1 MTANTDPN
9 AIDYVTSAAKAVLGM
24 VPFAG
29 SLLAELAGTV
39 IPNQRVDRLS
49 KFSIQLESK
58 LTGIDQDLIRAKLKD
73 ENFTDLLESTARQA
87 AQAITEERRAYLAS
101 LIANGIDGER
111 LTFVE
116 SKQILRLL
124 GEINDIEV
132 VWLRF
137 YLHPYFGGDTDF
149 REKHKAVIEP
159 ISATLGSDQATLD
172 KHSLQA
178 NYLQH
183 LVSLGLLERPYQIDS
198 KSGYPVF
205 DKMKNDWKTKG
216 HQLTPLGRLVLRQ
229 IGFSLESAKEE

>member
-39 IPNQRVDRLS
+39 IPNQRIDRLS

-58 LTGIDQDLIRAKLKD
+58 LTGIDQDIIRAKLKD
-73 ENFTDLLESTARQA
+73 ENFTDLLESTAKQA

-116 SKQILRLL
+116 SKQIL
-124 GEINDIEV
+124 
-132 VWLRF
+132 
-137 YLHPYFGGDTDF
+137 T
-149 REKHKAVIEP
+149 
-159 ISATLGSDQATLD
+159 
-172 KHSLQA
+172 
-178 NYLQH
+178 
-183 LVSLGLLERPYQIDS
+183 
-198 KSGYPVF
+198 
-205 DKMKNDWKTKG
+205 
-216 HQLTPLGRLVLRQ
+216 
-229 IGFSLESAKEE
+229 